1 MHQHQDDSRLH
12 HNRLE
17 QMPRE
22 VRADL
27 DVRRI
32 AAHVGEQRID
42 VDNVRLRLANEPT
55 QHRREIRT
63 RPDRLAEEQH
73 ASLAKTFLPSIL
85 AKHGHCRA
93 FEAVVLIGDVVLSLD
108 VRYLERSYRLHPKP
122 SSTSRPAQPL
132 IECHRAFAASALTD
146 KQER

>member
-22 VRADL
+22 IRADL

-42 VDNVRLRLANEPT
+42 VDNVRLGLANEPT
-55 QHRREIRT
+55 QHRREICT
-63 RPDRLAEEQH
+63 RSHRLAEEQH

-93 FEAVVLIGDVVLSLD
+93 FEAVVLIGNIVLSLD
-108 VRYLERSYRLHPKP
+108 VRYLQRPDRLNAKP
-122 SSTSRPAQPL
+122 SSSPRPAQTL

-146 KQER
+146 KEH